1 MPRFRPSE
9 ACMGASTR
17 RPATLAERADR
28 HRLYERSVQSTE
40 EEVELITQ
48 IYEERRG
55 RKPLS
60 LREDFCGTAHL
71 ACEWVRTSSRHRA
84 VGVDIDPDVLAWG
97 TEHNL
102 ARLTPGQRRR
112 MRLLNADVTQAR
124 PGGVDLLVAF
134 NFSYW
139 VFKRRAQL
147 LDYFRAAR
155 RGLAPNGVFIIDIFG
170 GPDAMTECRERT
182 KYRGFTYVWEQA
194 SYEPI
199 SGDYLCHIHFL
210 FPDGSRIKRAFTYDW
225 RLWTL
230 PEVRDL
236 LAEAG
241 FRRTAV
247 YWEQTGSDGEGN
259 GEFAPAERGDDDPA
273 WIAYVIAES

>member
-9 ACMGASTR
+9 ACMGASNR
-17 RPATLAERADR
+17 RPSTLAARADR

-40 EEVELITQ
+40 EDVELIAQ

-55 RKPLS
+55 RKART

-71 ACEWVRTSSRHRA
+71 ACQWVRANPRHHA

-97 TEHNL
+97 TQHNL
-102 ARLTPGQRRR
+102 DRLSRKQRGRIA
-112 MRLLNADVTQAR
+112 LLNDDVMRARAPAADI
-124 PGGVDLLVAF
+124 LVAF

-139 VFKRRAQL
+139 TFKRREQL
-147 LDYFRAAR
+147 LAYFRAAR
-155 RGLAPNGVFIIDIFG
+155 RGLAANGVFILDIFG

-182 KYRGFTYVWEQA
+182 AYRGFTYVWEQA

-199 SGDYLCHIHFL
+199 SGDYLCHIHFH
-210 FPDGSRIKRAFTYDW
+210 FPDGSKLKRAFTYDW

-236 LAEAG
+236 LIDAG

-259 GEFAPAERGDDDPA
+259 GEFAPAERGDSDPA

>member
-1 MPRFRPSE
+1 MQRFRPSE
-9 ACMGASTR
+9 ACMGASR
-17 RPATLAERADR
+17 RRHSTLAQRADR
-28 HRLYERSVQSTE
+28 HRLYERSVQSTK
-40 EEVELITQ
+40 EEVELISQ

-55 RKPLS
+55 SKPRT

-71 ACEWVRTSSRHRA
+71 ACEWVRTNPRHHA
-84 VGVDIDPDVLAWG
+84 IGVDIDPAVLSWG
-97 TEHNL
+97 EDHNL
-102 ARLTPGQRRR
+102 SRLSAGQRRR
-112 MRLLNADVTQAR
+112 IELLNDDVVKAR
-124 PGGVDLLVAF
+124 PVAADILVAF

-139 VFKRRAQL
+139 VFKRRDQL

-155 RGLAPNGVFIIDIFG
+155 RGLSASGVFMLDIFG
-170 GPDAMTECRERT
+170 GPEAFEECKERT
-182 KYRGFTYVWEQA
+182 EFRGFTYVWEQA

-210 FPDGSRIKRAFTYDW
+210 FPDGSKLKRAFTYDW

-259 GEFAPAERGDDDPA
+259 GEFTEAERGDSDPA
-273 WIAYVIAES
+273 WIAYVIADS

>member
-1 MPRFRPSE
+1 
-9 ACMGASTR
+9 MGASTR
-17 RPATLAERADR
+17 RPSTLAARADR

-40 EEVELITQ
+40 EDVELIAQ

-55 RKPLS
+55 RKPRT
-60 LREDFCGTAHL
+60 LREDFCGTAQL
-71 ACEWVRTSSRHRA
+71 ACEWVRASSRHHA
-84 VGVDIDPDVLAWG
+84 IGVDIDPDVLAWG

-102 ARLTPGQRRR
+102 DRLSRKQRRR
-112 MRLLNADVTQAR
+112 IALLNEDVMHARAPAADI
-124 PGGVDLLVAF
+124 LVAF

-139 VFKRRAQL
+139 TFKRREQL
-147 LDYFRAAR
+147 LSYFRAAR
-155 RGLAPNGVFIIDIFG
+155 RGLAANGVFILDIFG

-182 KYRGFTYVWEQA
+182 SYRGFTYVWEQA

-199 SGDYLCHIHFL
+199 SGDYLCHIHFH
-210 FPDGSRIKRAFTYDW
+210 FPDGSKLKRAFTYDW

-236 LAEAG
+236 LIEAG
-241 FRRTAV
+241 FSRTAV
-247 YWEQTGSDGEGN
+247 YWEQTGRDGEGN
-259 GEFAPAERGDDDPA
+259 GEFAPAERGDSDPA